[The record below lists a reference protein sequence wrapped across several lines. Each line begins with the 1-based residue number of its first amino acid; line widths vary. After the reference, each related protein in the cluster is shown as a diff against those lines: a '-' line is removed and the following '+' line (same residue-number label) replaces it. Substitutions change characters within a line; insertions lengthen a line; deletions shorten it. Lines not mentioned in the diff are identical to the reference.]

1 VQPYRGTLSLLALWP
16 PVLISSVPTFSLAKF
31 HRTTI
36 STGGKLGFT
45 LVLLLCTGAA
55 CSLTVWQT
63 ACHSMHYM
71 VELLEAVAM
80 QQVMRRYHMHE
91 HEQQLTNTCVRCN
104 MYTPPSNSSM
114 HSHMRSFAYRP
125 TPIYLSSNLSL
136 KSQFL
141 WLGFPFCAFVA
152 GHNT

>member
-1 VQPYRGTLSLLALWP
+1 MTSSAHIIHTHNLASEISWNYDLNRWKIR
-16 PVLISSVPTFSLAKF
+16 VYIGLIIL
-31 HRTTI
+31 HR
-36 STGGKLGFT
+36 
-45 LVLLLCTGAA
+45 AA
-55 CSLTVWQT
+55 CSLTVWHT
-63 ACHSMHYM
+63 ACHTMHYM

-80 QQVMRRYHMHE
+80 QQVRERC
-91 HEQQLTNTCVRCN
+91 TCMSMSNNSPTLIRCN

-114 HSHMRSFAYRP
+114 HSHMRRFACRP
-125 TPIYLSSNLSL
+125 TPIDLSGNLSL